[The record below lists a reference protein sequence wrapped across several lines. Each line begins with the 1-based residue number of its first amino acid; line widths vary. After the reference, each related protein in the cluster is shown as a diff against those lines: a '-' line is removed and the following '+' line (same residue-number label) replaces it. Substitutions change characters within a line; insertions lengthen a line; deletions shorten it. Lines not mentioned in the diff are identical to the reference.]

1 MDQALDATQAL
12 PTLRLPDTCSRT
24 AAGTRSRRSHALAA
38 TAAALGLLLSGCGQ
52 QQPAELTLFQ
62 DVTQS
67 AGLSSYAGMTHG
79 TAWGDYDGDGLPD
92 LYATNH
98 LNAAQL
104 WRNLGGGKF
113 ADMSAEMFTPEQ
125 TGRDKHG
132 AAWADFDNDGRLDL
146 VQLTGAVMGV
156 GAQPKRLLHN
166 LGGSFEDVAATLGV
180 ANPEGRTRMPLWF
193 DLNADGRLDLFE
205 GAEKRLDD
213 KVPPRMYL
221 QGATGFAPAD
231 ASLPLRTPG
240 APFCVLSTLT
250 GDDKPALVCRL
261 MDPKGAVQVLD
272 LSTVPAKTLDL
283 LPQTAFEDIAAA
295 DFDNDGR
302 VDLLLARKN
311 PAGAVAFGRPAQDK
325 LVASVSIDQAH
336 VERPMGF
343 SFRSKGPLQIKLA
356 AQNQG
361 NPITPQRVH
370 LGQAGAHPAG
380 LYFTVGPEVG
390 AAAASVPGGQP
401 GVYVGF
407 TAPDQWTVHVTA
419 SRAAL
424 ASGQPKVQDLQ
435 FGIAAAQPIDKVEA
449 VGPTQAE
456 AAPLRL
462 FMNQGDRLVEQSDP
476 RGLNKP
482 AVSAVNVVAADFD
495 NDMHV
500 DLFVLASGEIG
511 AHPNLLLLND
521 DNGHFRPVKN
531 AGGANG
537 PLAGVGDS
545 VTTVDFDGD
554 GFVDLLTSSG
564 GSMGRSLGLPA
575 EAGGYRLYRNVAANG
590 NHWLEI
596 DLEGTKSNRDGI
608 GAVVRATA
616 GGVTQMRVQDGGVH
630 ERGQNHARLH
640 FGLAKNTT
648 VDKLTIHWPSGTVQE
663 LRDVKANQVLRVR
676 EPAAP

>member
-1 MDQALDATQAL
+1 
-12 PTLRLPDTCSRT
+12 
-24 AAGTRSRRSHALAA
+24 
-38 TAAALGLLLSGCGQ
+38 
-52 QQPAELTLFQ
+52 
-62 DVTQS
+62 
-67 AGLSSYAGMTHG
+67 
-79 TAWGDYDGDGLPD
+79 
-92 LYATNH
+92 
-98 LNAAQL
+98 
-104 WRNLGGGKF
+104 
-113 ADMSAEMFTPEQ
+113 
-125 TGRDKHG
+125 
-132 AAWADFDNDGRLDL
+132 
-146 VQLTGAVMGV
+146 
-156 GAQPKRLLHN
+156 
-166 LGGSFEDVAATLGV
+166 
-180 ANPEGRTRMPLWF
+180 
-193 DLNADGRLDLFE
+193 
-205 GAEKRLDD
+205 
-213 KVPPRMYL
+213 MYL

-511 AHPNLLLLND
+511 AT
-521 DNGHFRPVKN
+521 V
-531 AGGANG
+531 
-537 PLAGVGDS
+537 AGVGAS
-545 VTTVDFDGD
+545 A